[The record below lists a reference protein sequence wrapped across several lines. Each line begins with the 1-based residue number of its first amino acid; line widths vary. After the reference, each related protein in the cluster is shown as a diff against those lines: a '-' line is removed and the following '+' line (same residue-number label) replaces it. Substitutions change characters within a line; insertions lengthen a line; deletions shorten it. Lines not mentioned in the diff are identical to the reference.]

1 MASLPSC
8 DHHCHVCNLAV
19 YLIDYSVLLSK
30 CGVTIR
36 RGCYGLAAH
45 STVDER
51 TLSAHRRIAP
61 FTVQDAAKTKL
72 NAGDVDSLI
81 FLGGS

>member
-1 MASLPSC
+1 M
-8 DHHCHVCNLAV
+8 
-19 YLIDYSVLLSK
+19 LLSK
-30 CGVTIR
+30 CGVTIH

-61 FTVQDAAKTKL
+61 FTVQDAAKSKL